1 MTITERNQLIENY
14 LPLALKLACE
24 KKKSM
29 PRKVDFE
36 DLKSAAYFGLV
47 DAAQKYNPSK
57 SSFGTY
63 ARFRIAGEIQD
74 FIRESYRD
82 NLRYGVSL
90 DQPDENGNCMAENIA
105 DESQETDVEF
115 FEDVAKKLN
124 DLDKSILKMYYVD
137 EMSMKEIGCEVG
149 VSESRVSQLLK
160 RTRDRIR
167 NAVAA

>member
-14 LPLALKLACE
+14 LPLALKLASE

-82 NLRYGVSL
+82 SLRFGVSL

-105 DESQETDVEF
+105 AESNDADAEF

-124 DLDKSILKMYYVD
+124 DLDKSILKMYYID

-149 VSESRVSQLLK
+149 VSESRISQVLK

-167 NAVAA
+167 NTVAA